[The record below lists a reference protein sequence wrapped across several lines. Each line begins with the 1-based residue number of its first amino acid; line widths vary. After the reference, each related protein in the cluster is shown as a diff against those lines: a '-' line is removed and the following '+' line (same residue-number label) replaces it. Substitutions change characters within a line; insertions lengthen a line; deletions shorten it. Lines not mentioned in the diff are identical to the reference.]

1 MSTEQSFPPPRV
13 FLRPIGSPLTIGMA
27 GLAIAS
33 LVESGLGLH
42 WLAPTQG
49 HDVGLI
55 LITVPFILQLLACV
69 FSYLARDGATGAAVG
84 VLSATWLSLG
94 LVHLTSTP
102 GSRSGALGLML
113 LAAGAML
120 CLSAIASV
128 SAKPLPGAVFT
139 LAGLRF
145 LIAGV
150 YELGAISTW
159 QHAAGIVGL
168 VICGIAG
175 YCVLAFELEDQQHR
189 PILPTFRRG
198 RGRLA
203 LLGDPAQRVDGV
215 SSEAGVRQTV

>member
-1 MSTEQSFPPPRV
+1 MSVEQSFPPPRV

-33 LVESGLGLH
+33 LVQSGLDLRWFAVGQ
-42 WLAPTQG
+42 T

-55 LITVPFILQLLACV
+55 LVTVPFLLQLLACV

-84 VLSATWLSLG
+84 VLSVSWLALG

-113 LAAGAML
+113 LTAGAML

-145 LIAGV
+145 LIAGI
-150 YELGAISTW
+150 YELGAIHTW

-168 VICGIAG
+168 VICGLAA

-198 RGRLA
+198 RGRVA
-203 LLGDPAQRVDGV
+203 LLGDPAQRIDGV

>member
-1 MSTEQSFPPPRV
+1 MSVDQNFPPPRV

-33 LVESGLGLH
+33 LVQSGLDLH
-42 WLAPTQG
+42 WLAPTQS

-113 LAAGAML
+113 LTAGAML

-128 SAKPLPGAVFT
+128 SAKPLPALVFT

-145 LIAGV
+145 LIAGI

-189 PILPTFRRG
+189 PVLPTFRRG